1 MKEKHN
7 LKTMTTMN
15 TSIGNPIDRID
26 GRLKVTGQAKYSAEF
41 PADNMV
47 YALGVNS
54 TIARGSISSID
65 TSKAEALDGVLKVIT
80 YKNVDK
86 LKERPSER
94 PSFGLTTLMP
104 IFQDREI
111 HFYGQYVACVVAET
125 YEQARYA
132 SRLIEVTYE
141 AEEPELLIDNHRE
154 KAYKPDDNAD
164 FSRGN
169 MEAGMQSADVTLE
182 ETYTTPNE
190 GQHPMELHSAL
201 VMWEGEKVK
210 MFASQQILEQSR
222 VAVAET
228 FMIPKENVQIISSY
242 VGGGFG
248 SKLRIHEHVIMAA
261 MAARMLGRPVKIVI
275 TRQQMFT
282 NVGMRQF
289 DEQKMRLG
297 AKNTGELTAL
307 AHHTLSFCAK
317 ELQYYEACGNVSK
330 MLYKTPNNAVT
341 HRLIPL
347 NIQCPNSM
355 RAPGEATG
363 SFALESAMDEMAWK
377 LKMDPIEFRIK
388 NDTQIDEGAGK
399 PFSSRLLN
407 ESLRIGAE
415 KFGWNKRKM
424 EPRTHTNG
432 NWLVGYGVSAASRR
446 APYRKTSAKVIVELR
461 DAKIY
466 ATVQMDATDIGTGSY
481 TILAQTAS
489 EYLKIPTEQVVVE
502 LANTDFPVTPGSG
515 GSWGAASFSNGVR
528 VACQNLIKELE
539 QKSGSNGSE
548 TDLKDLMSKN
558 SVSTYE
564 AMGTAEPSEEFK
576 KHSVFSFGANFT
588 EVWVD
593 KDTGMF
599 RIKRMVN
606 VGSAGKILNPKTSFG
621 QVIGGLTMGAGMA
634 IAEKAEI
641 EPVHGNFITR
651 TLADYHVPVNLDLAN
666 IDVIFLPEEDK
677 IANEMGVKGIGE
689 LGITS
694 VAASI
699 ANAIFNATGQRFRD
713 LPITPDKI
721 LTTPLEPGVAI

>member
-1 MKEKHN
+1 ME
-7 LKTMTTMN
+7 TMN
-15 TSIGNPIDRID
+15 TTAIGNPIDRID

-41 PADNMV
+41 PVDNV
-47 YALGVNS
+47 AYALGVNS
-54 TIARGSISSID
+54 TIAKGNIASID
-65 TSKAEALDGVLKVIT
+65 TREAEEQEGVLKVIT

-86 LKERPSER
+86 LKERGDDR
-94 PSFGLTTLMP
+94 PSFSLTTIMP
-104 IFQDREI
+104 IFQNKEI
-111 HFYGQYVACVVAET
+111 HYYGQYVACVVAET
-125 YEQARYA
+125 FEQARYA
-132 SRLIEVTYE
+132 SRLIKVTYE
-141 AEEPELLIDNHRE
+141 EETPEIVLDKHRGQ
-154 KAYKPDDNAD
+154 AYKPDKNAD
-164 FSRGN
+164 FSRGD
-169 MEAGMQSADVTLE
+169 MDAGMRAADATVE
-182 ETYTTPNE
+182 ETYTTPIE
-190 GQHPMELHSAL
+190 VQQPMELHAAI

-210 MFASQQILEQSR
+210 MFASQQILDQAR
-222 VAVAET
+222 TAVADT
-228 FMIPKENVQIISSY
+228 FMIPKEDVQIISSY

-261 MAARMLGRPVKIVI
+261 MAARMLDRPVKIVI

-297 AKNTGELTAL
+297 AKKDGALTAL
-307 AHHTLSFCAK
+307 AHHTLSHCAK
-317 ELQYYEACGNVSK
+317 EIQYYEACGNVSK
-330 MLYKTPNNAVT
+330 MLYKTPNNAIS

-347 NIQCPNSM
+347 NIQSPNSM

-363 SFALESAMDEMAWK
+363 SFALESAMDELAWK

-388 NDTQIDEGAGK
+388 NDTQIDQGAGK

-415 KFGWNKRKM
+415 KFGWKNRKM
-424 EPRTHTNG
+424 QPRTNTDG
-432 NWLVGYGVSAASRR
+432 NWLIGYGVSAASRR
-446 APYRKTSAKVIVELR
+446 APYRKTSAKVIAEVN
-461 DAKIY
+461 DGKVH

-481 TILAQTAS
+481 TILTQTAA
-489 EYLKIPTEQVVVE
+489 EYLNIPVENVTVE
-502 LANTDFPVTPGSG
+502 LANSDFPVTPGSG

-528 VACQNLIKELE
+528 VACQNLIKELK
-539 QKSGSNGSE
+539 QKVGEDVDDISLA
-548 TDLKDLMSKN
+548 DLLSRN
-558 SVSTYE
+558 NLTTYE
-564 AMGTAEPSEEFK
+564 AMGTAEPSEEFN

-606 VGSAGKILNPKTSFG
+606 VGSAGKILNPKTAFG
-621 QVIGGLTMGAGMA
+621 QIIGGLTMGAGMA
-634 IAEKAEI
+634 IAEKADV
-641 EPVHGNFITR
+641 EPTHGNFITR
-651 TLADYHVPVNLDLAN
+651 SLADYHVPVNLDLAN
-666 IDVIFLPEEDK
+666 IDVVFLPEEDK

-713 LPITPDKI
+713 LPITPDKV
-721 LTTPLEPGVAI
+721 LTTPVETGVI